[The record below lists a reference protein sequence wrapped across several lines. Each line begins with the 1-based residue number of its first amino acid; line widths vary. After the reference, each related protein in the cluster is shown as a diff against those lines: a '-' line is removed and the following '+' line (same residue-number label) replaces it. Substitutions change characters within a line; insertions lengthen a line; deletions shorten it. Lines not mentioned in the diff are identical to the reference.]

1 MKTFTKRFT
10 AILMALAVLF
20 SLTVAASAATVPDA
34 TIDPAMLGSI
44 DIYKYDLT
52 RANTDNTAAAMID
65 SYVSTGVRDTALEA
79 VLDDGTVNDLGNGQ
93 QSYGFAIKGVE
104 FSYLKVAD
112 ICTYSETEASG
123 IHKDMI
129 LYKFADAASGD
140 LLTAIGLSNTDA
152 YPVTAAFA
160 EAGYHFFESDTLI
173 DALAAALAANSTAVK
188 NALEVY
194 MNAQNAAKF
203 DETDAHGNTYKDEL
217 RLGLYLIVETKVPEM
232 VTYTTDP
239 FFVSLPMTSVNGTN
253 AANGGQEWLY
263 NVTLYPKNNTGI
275 PSLEKTVRED
285 KNDTGKNNGT
295 AAIDDGYAHNATASD
310 GDRLEYQIISK
321 LPAITSE
328 TTALTDYSFV
338 DTLSKGIEY
347 NGNSGAS
354 AMLKGN
360 FNANDVKLEW
370 FRDAACADKITTW
383 QLTDQAPK
391 FSVTYE
397 PPVAQGSQPLT
408 NDCTRM
414 IIRMTAAGLGEINH
428 GTAARTGAPV
438 VELGYSSCY
447 LRITY
452 SGTVNQ
458 NADVVYG
465 DSGNDNKVVLTWKRS
480 NTSYYDTLV
489 DDTHVYTYV
498 LDLTKEFSDNR
509 GEFSKVNFKVFNA
522 TDGYWV
528 TAEQSESG
536 IYYVKGATAPAGHV
550 AGTANEDGS
559 KGTTFVPNSSG
570 TIKIFGLEDDAYI
583 LTETQTDN
591 GYTLLKDNIHIV
603 ITAADDATRPC
614 GIYAT
619 DVLGLVQND
628 SRYRTF
634 DGYQALAHN
643 LLTASAT
650 LDGDDVAMDTLS
662 GSTNAIVPLT
672 VINTRGPELPKTGDN
687 GVWRYSVYGILL
699 MAAAAGVVVLVL
711 KNKKK
716 PEQGK

>member
-1 MKTFTKRFT
+1 MKSKTRRFC
-10 AILMALAVLF
+10 AILMAVAILF
-20 SLTVAASAATVPDA
+20 SLAVTASAATVPNA
-34 TIDPAMLGSI
+34 TIDTTRTGSI
-44 DIYKYDLT
+44 DIYKYDLS

-65 SYVSTGVRDTALEA
+65 SYVSTGVKDNALEA
-79 VLDDGTVNDLGNGQ
+79 VMDDGTVNNLGNGQ
-93 QSYGFAIKGVE
+93 TSYGYAIKGIE

-123 IHKDMI
+123 IHIDMV
-129 LYKFADAASGD
+129 LYKFADTASGD
-140 LLTAIGLSNTDA
+140 LLTAIGLDNTDA
-152 YPVTAAFA
+152 YPVTAAYA

-173 DALAAALAANSTAVK
+173 DALSAALATNSTAVK
-188 NALEVY
+188 NALEAY
-194 MNAQNAAKF
+194 MTAQNAAKF

-217 RLGLYLIVETKVPEM
+217 PLGLYLIAETKVPEM
-232 VTYTTDP
+232 VTVTTDP
-239 FFVSLPMTSVNGTN
+239 FFVSVPMTTVNGSN

-263 NVTLYPKNNTGI
+263 DVTLYPKNNTGI

-285 KNDTGKNNGT
+285 KADTGKNDGT

-328 TTALTDYSFV
+328 VTALTDYSFV

-370 FRDAACADKITTW
+370 FRDAACTDKIATW

-397 PPVAQGSQPLT
+397 PPLAQGSQPIT

-489 DDTHVYTYV
+489 DDAHVYTYV
-498 LDLTKEFSDNR
+498 LDLTKEFSDNN
-509 GEFSKVNFKVFNA
+509 GDFSKVNFKLFNS

-528 TAEQSESG
+528 TAEQSEPG
-536 IYYVKGATAPAGHV
+536 TYYVKGADAPAGHV

-570 TIKIFGLEDDAYI
+570 TIKVFGLEDDAYI

-591 GYTLLKDNIHIV
+591 CYTLLKDNIRIV
-603 ITAADDATRPC
+603 ITATDDAARPC

-643 LLTASAT
+643 LLNASAT

-699 MAAAAGVVVLVL
+699 MAAAACLLTAIVRR
-711 KNKKK
+711 KKASK
-716 PEQGK
+716 Q